1 MIEHRKWLFQ
11 HINYIIVSGGI
22 NMQSSLVSKIEKAK
36 RYAEQPNRVKISDFV
51 VDFQG
56 ENSNHRVSYESRT
69 WHCSCNFFT
78 QVGICSHT
86 MALQRL
92 FSEMLPEEAI
102 SNIASSY
109 SV

>member
-1 MIEHRKWLFQ
+1 
-11 HINYIIVSGGI
+11 
-22 NMQSSLVSKIEKAK
+22 MQSSLISKIEKAK
-36 RYAEQPNRVKISDFV
+36 RYAEQPNRIKISDFV

-56 ENSNHRVSYESRT
+56 EHSDHKVSYESGT
-69 WHCSCNFFT
+69 WHCSCNFFA

-86 MALQRL
+86 LTLQRL

-102 SNIASSY
+102 SNILSSY